1 VRLLLVV
8 DGIKDRLGLADQACN
23 LRATLRCRVPLV
35 DTVAA
40 KLNLLLSSG
49 ANLPTLASAMGSE
62 ATKGSLLY
70 EPLDRVRTVDAWV
83 DVSAMGG
90 DMTPDVD
97 LCRRCGIHGM
107 VFRARLL
114 SSLPET

>member
-1 VRLLLVV
+1 M
-8 DGIKDRLGLADQACN
+8 G
-23 LRATLRCRVPLV
+23 RCQELEGHY
-35 DTVAA
+35 
-40 KLNLLLSSG
+40 SSFTRPR
-49 ANLPTLASAMGSE
+49 NAS
-62 ATKGSLLY
+62 SLL
-70 EPLDRVRTVDAWV
+70 
-83 DVSAMGG
+83 SAMGG